1 MLQEVR
7 LSSTHWQSGFTTKEA
22 MLRRYI
28 LARLFLL
35 IPLVF
40 GVSLFTFILVN
51 IAPGDPIST
60 RYGLDPRG
68 ADPATIDRLRD
79 ELGLNDPLPVQYLT
93 YLRDLL
99 RGDMGQSITTRI
111 PVSQEIMSR
120 LPATLELTLA
130 SMVLVL
136 LVGVPLGIISALY
149 RGSIIDMLSMGIAFL
164 GVSMPSF
171 WLGIMLML
179 FFSLQLGLLP
189 SSGRYDFKSLI
200 LPSVTL
206 AFGLMGLITRM
217 MRSSMLEVLD
227 QDYMRTARAKGIT
240 SRRIILVHGLRNA
253 LIPLLTILGFQFA
266 SLLGGTVI
274 IETVFAWPGM
284 GRLAVNSIFRR
295 DYPVIMGTVLVF
307 SVTFLLV
314 NLLIDILYTIVDPRI
329 RYD

>member
-1 MLQEVR
+1 M
-7 LSSTHWQSGFTTKEA
+7 
-22 MLRRYI
+22 RRYI

-35 IPLVF
+35 IPLLF
-40 GVSLFTFILVN
+40 GVSFFTFILVN

-68 ADPATIDRLRD
+68 ADTETIDRLRD
-79 ELGLNDPLPVQYLT
+79 ELGLNDPLPVQYLN
-93 YLRDLL
+93 YLSDLL

-120 LPATLELTLA
+120 LPATLELTLTA
-130 SMVLVL
+130 MFLVL
-136 LVGVPLGIISALY
+136 LVAVPLGIISALY

-179 FFSLQLGLLP
+179 FFSLHLGLLP

-200 LPSVTL
+200 LPAVTL
-206 AFGLMGLITRM
+206 AFGLLGLVTRI

-227 QDYMRTARAKGIT
+227 QDYIRTARAKGMT
-240 SRRIILVHGLRNA
+240 GRRVILVHGLRNA

-266 SLLGGTVI
+266 SLLGGAVI

-314 NLLIDILYTIVDPRI
+314 NLLIDVLYTIVDPRI
-329 RYD
+329 RYT